1 MPYGDLL
8 EKAEFMQRLAD
19 ARIKNITKPAE
30 EPKTEEPAAKVRL
43 DLDEAM
49 RGRGL
54 GRRRTF
60 QVYVGM

>member
-49 RGRGL
+49 RQTADGGFIQATL
-54 GRRRTF
+54 KCNG
-60 QVYVGM
+60 